1 MKEKKAAQVF
11 AIIYPVFLYFVMT
24 AVALSLL
31 DYILPESV
39 DTKLSRQLAT
49 SLVALPML
57 AVFYRKEKKEG
68 GAKQTRIF
76 FVLAVMFA
84 TGGCFALAFNDLL
97 GLFRLVEYSPSYV
110 QVEETFYTGRLMLEI
125 LALCIVI
132 PIVEELLYRGIVLQR
147 CVAAFGDR
155 AAVFVSAAVFGLLH
169 MNLAQFVYAAVF
181 GVLLAYVTNVT
192 GSIAGAIAAHMAANL
207 TSTLRAELG
216 LFAFADA
223 GPAIL
228 ALAMAGLF
236 GVAGMGIFMIWK
248 MAKEETFL

>member
-1 MKEKKAAQVF
+1 M
-11 AIIYPVFLYFVMT
+11 
-24 AVALSLL
+24 
-31 DYILPESV
+31 

-68 GAKQTRIF
+68 GAKQTKIF

-147 CVAAFGDR
+147 CVAAFGER
-155 AAVFVSAAVFGLLH
+155 A
-169 MNLAQFVYAAVF
+169 AQFVYAAVF